1 MKSTLTFK
9 TLMMIGLSVVSI
21 HSFAY
26 TNHDSRDHHA
36 EHSRDYHAV
45 DYRPVKVIQVSHESH
60 RDLHNENRNDNSNF
74 NPHTN
79 WKTGYVLPNQY
90 RAKTYEVVRYN
101 SYGLQRPGKNQ
112 RWFKIKGDYVLVNVA
127 NHHIVRIINGR

>member
-26 TNHDSRDHHA
+26 SSHDSRDHHA

-60 RDLHNENRNDNSNF
+60 SNQHNDRDF

-79 WKTGYVLPNQY
+79 WKAGYVLPNQY
-90 RAKTYEVVRYN
+90 RAKTYELVRYN

-112 RWFKIKGDYVLVNVA
+112 RWFKIKGDYVLVNVM